1 MKSSSYSKKIN
12 CSFLIYFHND
22 STNCILWSP
31 PVGNTKLILM
41 GAVFRPQQ
49 AAGYIVIIGDSE
61 GRTIGALSLWIP
73 LPQTVEEV
81 EVLACC

>member
-1 MKSSSYSKKIN
+1 MTQ
-12 CSFLIYFHND
+12 LIVFFGLLQLAM
-22 STNCILWSP
+22 C
-31 PVGNTKLILM
+31 TKLILM